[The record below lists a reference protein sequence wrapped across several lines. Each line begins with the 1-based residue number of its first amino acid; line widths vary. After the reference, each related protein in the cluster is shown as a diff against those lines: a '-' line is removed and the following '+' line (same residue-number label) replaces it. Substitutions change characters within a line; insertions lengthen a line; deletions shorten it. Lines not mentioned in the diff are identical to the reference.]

1 MFPSREEARHWRR
14 NGKDRTTGS
23 EQGPREVGG
32 TDTQGGNKQAPYW
45 EAGVRKAE
53 TRGEQGRQRQ
63 HGELRPSLHRSTL
76 EALEKNT
83 GQNYIPRDPKTV
95 GWGEKERKTK
105 KDDRHRKEHETDKT
119 PDRKNREEMWRTPQH
134 KSLQRRRGQAQPG

>member
-1 MFPSREEARHWRR
+1 MAGARASTQLGDWQGPKLQDFRSVSKQRGGKALEEKQD
-14 NGKDRTTGS
+14 KDRTTGS

-32 TDTQGGNKQAPYW
+32 MDTHGGNKQAPYW

-95 GWGEKERKTK
+95 GWGEKERKN
-105 KDDRHRKEHETDKT
+105 KE
-119 PDRKNREEMWRTPQH
+119 R
-134 KSLQRRRGQAQPG
+134 